1 MKRQVPARIAPI
13 VPTPQSAPVVTPA
26 PGPLTLTSKAT
37 TTSPAPDT
45 AHMVTAQVAA
55 LRTGQNPVTNK
66 RQPAKKRIIDERFYN
81 RPNSTAVAEAVPG
94 LQLHTLPKRGPGRPP
109 GTKATDQSSATRST
123 EHAHVTSGR
132 EDAAEITQD
141 FRPSTTRAGTVVED
155 LTILPGAPV
164 QPVPLPTKPAAAARR
179 TTLPVPT
186 AQVAPPATAQGQLLP
201 RARTEAAQPQAT
213 IAASAAVPVGTAAS
227 APPRFLKRKFAG
239 APVAPP
245 RSSVVWDD

>member
-1 MKRQVPARIAPI
+1 MKRQVPARIAPMA
-13 VPTPQSAPVVTPA
+13 PAPQSASVVTPA
-26 PGPLTLTSKAT
+26 RGPLTLTSKPSAMST
-37 TTSPAPDT
+37 AAPDT
-45 AHMVTAQVAA
+45 AHTVTSQAA
-55 LRTGQNPVTNK
+55 APRTGQANK
-66 RQPAKKRIIDERFYN
+66 RQPAKKRIIDEGFYN
-81 RPNSTAVAEAVPG
+81 RPNSTAAAEGLPG

-141 FRPSTTRAGTVVED
+141 SRPSATRAGTVVED

-164 QPVPLPTKPAAAARR
+164 QPVPLPTRPAAAAQR

-186 AQVAPPATAQGQLLP
+186 AQVAPPATAQGQVLP

-213 IAASAAVPVGTAAS
+213 IGTTSSAL
-227 APPRFLKRKFAG
+227 PRFLKRKFAG

-245 RSSVVWDD
+245 PSSVVWDD

>member
-1 MKRQVPARIAPI
+1 
-13 VPTPQSAPVVTPA
+13 VVTPA
-26 PGPLTLTSKAT
+26 RGPLTLTSKLS
-37 TTSPAPDT
+37 TTSTAPDT
-45 AHMVTAQVAA
+45 THTVTSQAA
-55 LRTGQNPVTNK
+55 APRTGQANK

-81 RPNSTAVAEAVPG
+81 RPNSTAAAEGLPG

-109 GTKATDQSSATRST
+109 GTKVTDQSSATRST

-141 FRPSTTRAGTVVED
+141 SRPSTTRAGTVVED
-155 LTILPGAPV
+155 LTILQGAPV
-164 QPVPLPTKPAAAARR
+164 QPIPLTTRPGAAARR

-186 AQVAPPATAQGQLLP
+186 AQVPLPSTTTVQKAPGGQ
-201 RARTEAAQPQAT
+201 TEAAQAQAT
-213 IAASAAVPVGTAAS
+213 IAVPAAVAAGTAAS

-245 RSSVVWDD
+245 PSSVVWDD

>member
-1 MKRQVPARIAPI
+1 
-13 VPTPQSAPVVTPA
+13 VVTPA
-26 PGPLTLTSKAT
+26 RGPLTLTSKPS
-37 TTSPAPDT
+37 TTST
-45 AHMVTAQVAA
+45 ASETANMVTDQAA
-55 LRTGQNPVTNK
+55 APRTGQANK
-66 RQPAKKRIIDERFYN
+66 RQPTKKRIIDERFYN
-81 RPNSTAVAEAVPG
+81 RPNSTAAAEGLPG

-109 GTKATDQSSATRST
+109 GTKTTDQSSATRST
-123 EHAHVTSGR
+123 EHANVTSGR
-132 EDAAEITQD
+132 EDAAEITED
-141 FRPSTTRAGTVVED
+141 SRPSATRAGTVVED

-164 QPVPLPTKPAAAARR
+164 QPVPLPTRPAAAARR

-186 AQVAPPATAQGQLLP
+186 AQVAPPATAQGQVLP

-213 IAASAAVPVGTAAS
+213 IAAPAAVPVGTAAS